1 MRAFALYAASCVVI
15 VALLGAI
22 AWGATD
28 AGGGGGAPEAH
39 RVILVS
45 AALAIGVQLV
55 AFATALLL
63 RQRNLM
69 LGWGL
74 GSVLRLVVLVLFA
87 LVVARLWRAS
97 LAPALLSFV
106 AFLFVTTVVEPIF
119 LKYR

>member
-1 MRAFALYAASCVVI
+1 MRAFALYAASCLVI

-22 AWGATD
+22 AWGVTD
-28 AGGGGGAPEAH
+28 GGDGAPEAH

-45 AALAIGVQLV
+45 AALAIAVQLV
-55 AFATALLL
+55 AFAAALLL
-63 RQRNLM
+63 RRRNLM

-74 GSVLRLVVLVLFA
+74 GSVLRFVVLVLFA
-87 LVVARLWRAS
+87 LAVASLWRAA

-119 LKYR
+119 LRYR